1 MTRTMPSEATELF
14 MVPADIQAMPRPAT
28 EIASYHAHVY
38 YDPATARALAEK
50 LRAWL
55 SERFSVRLGN
65 WHDEKVGPHDQAM
78 FQVAFAKDLFPTLV
92 PWLILNH
99 CGLSIL
105 IHPNTT
111 NPRRDH
117 LKDALWIG
125 ASLVLHGGALP
136 EEGAAEEAL
145 VANTSPIIPDGSL
158 SSKTA

>member
-1 MTRTMPSEATELF
+1 MTRTIPSEATEIF
-14 MVPADIQAMPRPAT
+14 MARADTQVIPRPVT

-38 YDPATARALAEK
+38 YDPATTRALAEK

-55 SERFSVRLGN
+55 SERFLVRLGN

-92 PWLILNH
+92 PWLMLNH

-125 ASLVLHGGALP
+125 ACLVVHGENLP
-136 EEGAAEEAL
+136 EESTAEEPFE
-145 VANTSPIIPDGSL
+145 ANTNPITP
-158 SSKTA
+158 A